1 MLRLEKADY
10 SDIDLLYEW
19 ANDTVVRQNSFN
31 SDKIPYDTH
40 VKWFTKMMNDPSV
53 VQYILY
59 DDIVPVGQVRLNIE
73 GDEAEISYSVSP
85 EYRGKGYGR
94 ELLRMIYGV
103 VKGDYP
109 KISTLVARVKPD
121 NMKSKSLFEDLGYDL
136 KYLCYIQEVDHS

>member
-1 MLRLEKADY
+1 MLRLKKAEY

-40 VKWFTKMMNDPSV
+40 VKWFTRMMSDPSV
-53 VQYILY
+53 IQYILH
-59 DDIVPVGQVRLNIE
+59 DDNVPVGQVRLDIE

-85 EYRGKGYGR
+85 EHRGKGYGR

-103 VKGDYP
+103 VKNDYP
-109 KISTLVARVKPD
+109 GISTLVARVKSD
-121 NMKSKSLFEDLGYDL
+121 NIKSKSLFENLGYDL